1 MSHEALQHLQRNTV
15 VQHMHGIGMP
25 ESMRR
30 HRDRKRDAVGR
41 SGFNRFIQPGP
52 DGPVSN
58 FPDTC
63 LLHSAGTFIATLE
76 RDFQGGHHHLQL
88 ADVLFI

>member
-1 MSHEALQHLQRNTV
+1 MSHQALQHLQRNTI

-25 ESMRR
+25 ESMWR
-30 HRDRKRDAVGR
+30 HRDGERHAIGCRGIY
-41 SGFNRFIQPGP
+41 RFIQPGTHCAV
-52 DGPVSN
+52 GN

-76 RDFQGGHHHLQL
+76 RDFQRGHHHLQL

>member
-1 MSHEALQHLQRNTV
+1 MAHQALQHLQRNTV

-25 ESMRR
+25 ESMWR
-30 HRDRKRDAVGR
+30 HRYRECHAVGR
-41 SGFNRFIQPGP
+41 SGFNRFIQLGP
-52 DGPVSN
+52 DGPVGN

-63 LLHSAGTFIATLE
+63 LLHSAGTFIAALE
-76 RDFQGGHHHLQL
+76 RDFQRGHHHLQL